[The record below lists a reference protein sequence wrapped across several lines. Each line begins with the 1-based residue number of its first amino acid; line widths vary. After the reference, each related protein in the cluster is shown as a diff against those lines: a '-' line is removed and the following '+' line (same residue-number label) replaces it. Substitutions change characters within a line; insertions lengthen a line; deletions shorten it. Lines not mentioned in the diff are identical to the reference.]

1 MACNSAPAPTLAGTG
16 ASEPSTLFK
25 YSEYLGSVGLG
36 GVFGGSPPAH
46 AGILSANVPASHELI
61 DPQPLSSSAAAT
73 ATAQIAALITMAMCL
88 ATRGIF
94 DATPSIS

>member
-1 MACNSAPAPTLAGTG
+1 MAWYSASALTLPCTG
-16 ASEPSTLFK
+16 ASEPPTLFK

-73 ATAQIAALITMAMCL
+73 ATAQIAVLITMVMSL
-88 ATRGIF
+88 ATRVIF
-94 DATPSIS
+94 GATQNIS